1 MNKLVGWAMPRIT
14 LPTRTTCPA
23 IVASPSELV
32 ACEWSG
38 TKLGCFNFFG
48 SNVNEQRH
56 CQVGTNG
63 TKEQASKHPSRTQ
76 ETNMM
81 GTWST
86 TPCLA
91 ASSTATTSANLKL
104 KVTGTS
110 VPLHVLHFG
119 GAYKETPPSDCSFFV
134 TFAGNAKY

>member
-1 MNKLVGWAMPRIT
+1 MRVCLI
-14 LPTRTTCPA
+14 
-23 IVASPSELV
+23 
-32 ACEWSG
+32 
-38 TKLGCFNFFG
+38 
-48 SNVNEQRH
+48 NEEG
-56 CQVGTNG
+56 GTNG